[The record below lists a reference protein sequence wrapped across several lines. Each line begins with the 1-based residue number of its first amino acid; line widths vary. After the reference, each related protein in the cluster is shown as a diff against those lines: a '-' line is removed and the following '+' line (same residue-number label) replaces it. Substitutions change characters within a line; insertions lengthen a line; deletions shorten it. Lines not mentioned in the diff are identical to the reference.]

1 MNTSINTGRRE
12 LTDLSVDEL
21 ARIRE
26 LNRQLTE
33 AEHWIRQRA
42 QQCLSDY
49 YAAGGVRHDS
59 FDSQLAEDV
68 EIEAKVACILR
79 ADHPDFEDD
88 DDNVV
93 AELDASVLL
102 LEECAEDFRMTNWN
116 ELNAGDDH
124 PLTDVHFCYLFH
136 DLFDH
141 AFQKDWDKTLAVGGL
156 WIDVMLIQQRMLS
169 WS

>member
-1 MNTSINTGRRE
+1 MKIPHVTAKRE
-12 LTDLSVDEL
+12 LPDLSVDEL

-33 AEHWIRQRA
+33 AGHWMRQRA
-42 QQCLSDY
+42 QQCLGDY
-49 YAAGGVRHDS
+49 YAAGGVKRHR
-59 FDSQLAEDV
+59 FDSHLTEDV
-68 EIEAKVACILR
+68 EIEAKVACVLR
-79 ADHPDFEDD
+79 ADHPDFKDD
-88 DDNVV
+88 DDNIV
-93 AELDASVLL
+93 AELDASVLI
-102 LEECAEDFRMTNWN
+102 LEECAEDLRLTNWN

-141 AFQKDWDKTLAVGGL
+141 TFRKDWDKTLAVGRL
-156 WIDVMLIQQRMLS
+156 WIDVVLIQQRMVL